1 MTEEMGQSSL
11 TAGDHGTTYG
21 GNPLAGAAIN
31 AVLDIFEEDDLVGHV
46 REVAPYLEEKL
57 SALVGK
63 YPFILEYRGRGLMQV
78 LVFDRPVGPVIAGA
92 MEKGLIFINAGPE
105 IIRFLPPLNVTK
117 EQIDQ
122 MYEILVSSIE
132 EAFC

>member
-1 MTEEMGQSSL
+1 VQ
-11 TAGDHGTTYG
+11 
-21 GNPLAGAAIN
+21 
-31 AVLDIFEEDDLVGHV
+31 
-46 REVAPYLEEKL
+46 
-57 SALVGK
+57 K
-63 YPFILEYRGRGLMQV
+63 YPFILEYRGRGLMQG
-78 LVFDRPVGPVIAGA
+78 LVFDRPVGPVIAAA

>member
-1 MTEEMGQSSL
+1 
-11 TAGDHGTTYG
+11 
-21 GNPLAGAAIN
+21 
-31 AVLDIFEEDDLVGHV
+31 
-46 REVAPYLEEKL
+46 
-57 SALVGK
+57 
-63 YPFILEYRGRGLMQV
+63 
-78 LVFDRPVGPVIAGA
+78 
-92 MEKGLIFINAGPE
+92 MEKGLIFINAGPN